1 MRGAEPNAPLELEG
15 NTMTQTRN
23 IYSRLIDAQK
33 EFSPIAQALKATAFG
48 NGRGY
53 NYANISDCLEKILP
67 ILNKHGLAIIQKTTT
82 DQDRVGIETVLLSE
96 SGESISSGV
105 FYVTTAGLTQ
115 KGVQAFGSAV
125 TYARRYSFV
134 SFLGLSYGDED
145 DDGREASRDAY
156 KEYRQPKPRPAPA
169 PQPTPIDMDALAARA
184 KGAALDGLEQ
194 YKNFFK
200 SLSNAEKAALKE
212 SGLHEQL
219 KHGAEATAEE
229 TAAEVA

>member
-1 MRGAEPNAPLELEG
+1 
-15 NTMTQTRN
+15 MTQTRN
-23 IYSRLIDAQK
+23 IYARLIDAQK
-33 EFSPIAQALKATAFG
+33 EFPPITQELQASAFG

-53 NYANISDCLEKILP
+53 KYANISDCLERILP
-67 ILNKHGLAIIQKTTT
+67 ILNKQGLAILQKTTT
-82 DQDRVGIETVLLSE
+82 DQDRVGVETILLSE

-125 TYARRYSFV
+125 TYARRYSLV

-145 DDGREASRDAY
+145 DDGREASKDAY
-156 KEYRQPKPRPAPA
+156 KEDKRPKPRPAPA
-169 PQPTPIDMDALAARA
+169 PQPAPIDMDALATRA

-219 KHGAEATAEE
+219 KHGAEE

>member
-1 MRGAEPNAPLELEG
+1 
-15 NTMTQTRN
+15 MTATQN

-33 EFSPIAQALKATAFG
+33 EFSPIAQALKATTFS

-82 DQDRVGIETVLLSE
+82 DEDRVGIETVLLSE
-96 SGESISSGV
+96 NGESISSGA
-105 FYVTTAGLTQ
+105 FYVTTTGLTQ

-145 DDGREASRDAY
+145 DDGRAASKDAY
-156 KEYRQPKPRPAPA
+156 EAPKKQAPRPPQPKLV
-169 PQPTPIDMDALAARA
+169 DMEALSAKA
-184 KGAALDGLEQ
+184 KGAAMDGIEN
-194 YKNFFK
+194 YKSFFM
-200 SLSNAEKAALKE
+200 SLSPQEKTALVN
-212 SGLHEQL
+212 SGLHEKL
-219 KHGAEATAEE
+219 KHGAEECSAEINQHE
-229 TAAEVA
+229 HPQPAGIN

>member
-1 MRGAEPNAPLELEG
+1 
-15 NTMTQTRN
+15 MTATRN
-23 IYSRLIDAQK
+23 IYARLIDAQK
-33 EFSPIAQALKATAFG
+33 EFPPITQALQASAFG

-53 NYANISDCLEKILP
+53 KYANISDCLERILP
-67 ILNKHGLAIIQKTTT
+67 ILNKQGLAILQKTTT
-82 DQDRVGIETVLLSE
+82 DQDRVGVETILLSE

-105 FYVTTAGLTQ
+105 FYVTTVGLTQ

-125 TYARRYSFV
+125 TYARRYSLV

-145 DDGREASRDAY
+145 DDGREASRDSY
-156 KEYRQPKPRPAPA
+156 KEAQRPKPRPAPA
-169 PQPTPIDMDALAARA
+169 TTPQPASIDMDALAARA

-219 KHGAEATAEE
+219 KHGAEATTEE